1 MNNSDSATFIGK
13 KGKIMQN
20 AETQMGNYEE
30 NIFPEEKEIQ
40 SDKIIKL
47 NDSQNN
53 NNEEEELNEYQ
64 DELNN
69 FNADNIIANEED
81 DYNLNENEN
90 ENEKENENEQNQ
102 EDNNNNGN
110 IDNNNFNSMNY
121 SQMNLIKSHLKLI
134 CDKIEEGLNN
144 YHKSKETSRNDTS
157 FQNSFSNI
165 EIKPLTKELNN
176 YKQQSENLQFELE
189 NVYNI
194 QKVNELESELQKKRN
209 FYQKLKKDNNTLKKV
224 VREQSKGIDEY
235 ISKFDNTKEI
245 DEIKEKLKEE
255 RKELKIKKDNNKNI
269 EVRIKNQN
277 NKIDALEKRSKL
289 IKENIDYCKKKQMK
303 DLKKNEEE
311 NEEKIEE
318 GDINKLIE
326 EKKKL
331 ETENINKEKQY
342 KLEIKHQNLI
352 IKDIKQQISIISNK
366 LKEIEQIKKMEEL
379 KKKEIQ
385 RNKIKQIQKS
395 KSPIRI
401 NNNINNQRKYDRTK
415 NMSRDNIR
423 RFNDNIKS
431 NINPNN
437 KNKIN
442 YNNPLIEDIMLT
454 RTPNLKV
461 KGGKFNKP
469 FEINK
474 FNKGPNVTNY
484 IPKRLSQALPDNP
497 NDIFKRKEKDD
508 IPELGSD
515 NNNKKDINR
524 ENVKTPNIVINEIEN
539 LKNEIQNA
547 LKNDIFKDNN
557 PIPDKNIYIKDNE
570 NENTH
575 NRVNSNDKNYKF
587 NEQSTIIATPIND
600 ISDIR
605 NDFEYLNELENQ
617 NIIPKNLP
625 KERIPSSRRRPFDN
639 INFK

>member
-1 MNNSDSATFIGK
+1 
-13 KGKIMQN
+13 
-20 AETQMGNYEE
+20 
-30 NIFPEEKEIQ
+30 
-40 SDKIIKL
+40 
-47 NDSQNN
+47 
-53 NNEEEELNEYQ
+53 
-64 DELNN
+64 
-69 FNADNIIANEED
+69 
-81 DYNLNENEN
+81 
-90 ENEKENENEQNQ
+90 
-102 EDNNNNGN
+102 
-110 IDNNNFNSMNY
+110 
-121 SQMNLIKSHLKLI
+121 
-134 CDKIEEGLNN
+134 
-144 YHKSKETSRNDTS
+144 
-157 FQNSFSNI
+157 
-165 EIKPLTKELNN
+165 
-176 YKQQSENLQFELE
+176 
-189 NVYNI
+189 
-194 QKVNELESELQKKRN
+194 
-209 FYQKLKKDNNTLKKV
+209 
-224 VREQSKGIDEY
+224 
-235 ISKFDNTKEI
+235 
-245 DEIKEKLKEE
+245 
-255 RKELKIKKDNNKNI
+255 
-269 EVRIKNQN
+269 
-277 NKIDALEKRSKL
+277 
-289 IKENIDYCKKKQMK
+289 MK
-303 DLKKNEEE
+303 DLKKNQIEEE
-311 NEEKIEE
+311 KDEKIDEN
-318 GDINKLIE
+318 DIEKLIE
-326 EKKKL
+326 EKNKL
-331 ETENINKEKQY
+331 SEENSIKEKLY
-342 KLEIKHQNLI
+342 KNEIKNQQLK
-352 IKDIKQQISIISNK
+352 IKEMRSQISKISNI
-366 LKEIEQIKKMEEL
+366 LKSIEQMKKKEEL
-379 KKKEIQ
+379 KKREIQ
-385 RNKIKQIQKS
+385 RNKLRQNQKSKSPIRINPNQKS

-401 NNNINNQRKYDRTK
+401 NNNNQNNIIINQKKYDRVK

-442 YNNPLIEDIMLT
+442 YNNQLIEDIMLT

-524 ENVKTPNIVINEIEN
+524 DNVKTPNIVINEIEN